1 MSFKILITGGAG
13 YIGSEL
19 TKLLLNNDHDVTV
32 IDNFMYKQSSLLDLC
47 RYKNLK
53 VIKGDVRDMS
63 ILKKLVKDNDIII
76 PLAAKVGAPICNFD
90 PIGSKSVNHDAI
102 LNLFKLLSND
112 QIVLM
117 PTTNSAYGSGDKD
130 NFCDE
135 NTKLNPI
142 SNYAKDKVI
151 IEDDLCNLNN
161 FISFRF
167 ATIFGLS
174 QRMRLDLLVNDFVYR
189 AVNDKFLV
197 LFESSFKRN
206 YLHVIDSANV
216 FLHAI
221 NNFSNMR
228 NNIYNVGLS
237 DANISKKELCK
248 IIQKKIK
255 GFVYF
260 EENIQKDPDQRNY
273 IVSNKKIEKTGFS
286 TSVSLSNGI
295 DELIKGFNFLK
306 KTEHTNF

>member
-19 TKLLLNNDHDVTV
+19 TKLLLNNGHDVTV

-63 ILKKLVKDNDIII
+63 TVKKLVKDNDIMI
-76 PLAAKVGAPICNFD
+76 PLAAKVGAPICSFD

-151 IEDDLCNLNN
+151 IEENLCSLNN

-197 LFESSFKRN
+197 LFESNFKRN
-206 YLHVIDSANV
+206 YLHVVDSANV
-216 FLHAI
+216 FLHSI
-221 NNFSNMR
+221 NNFSKMK

-237 DANISKKELCK
+237 DANISKKELCS
-248 IIQKKIK
+248 IIQKKIS

-260 EENIQKDPDQRNY
+260 EDNIQKDPDQRNY
-273 IVSNKKIEKTGFS
+273 IVSNKK
-286 TSVSLSNGI
+286 
-295 DELIKGFNFLK
+295 LK
-306 KTEHTNF
+306 KQDLKQIYLYLGLMNL